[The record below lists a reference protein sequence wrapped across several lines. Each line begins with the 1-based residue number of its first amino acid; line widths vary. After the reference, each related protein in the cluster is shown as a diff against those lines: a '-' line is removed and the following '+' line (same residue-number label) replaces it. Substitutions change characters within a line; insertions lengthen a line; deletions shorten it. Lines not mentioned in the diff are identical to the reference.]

1 MFVRCRQREAGPR
14 PEAGPLPG
22 AGWAGRWR
30 CARCAE
36 QEKCQEAVRGAE
48 MSAIQERFDRY
59 DLLVHRSRVVGW
71 ERLVGRVRRLRECL
85 LAQEEELL
93 PVLLETLAE
102 PPRRGSATTALE
114 LLQEMALPAQVAAL
128 PAVLN
133 HVGDRNNWAWLDA
146 ATFLQRV
153 PVEELVP
160 HVIAALLWPWEPYHE
175 RYTTGK
181 TTWEEDVYGIQDL
194 LLLPGMDR
202 GVVRG
207 CVEVI
212 YCQLLCDDLWT
223 CRSRSWREGERL
235 YWLEME
241 LEQVQRLLRELP
253 EEGGAGRQE
262 ERLMRLLEPR
272 WVERGAEVGGQE
284 GELGEMVRELGSV
297 GKERGTGLA
306 YVRVVWELEEE
317 RMREGEPAAGWV
329 RPGGRELGVWLRVL
343 ERVGVEPWMAPAL
356 VEVVRRYPQAEEGEV
371 ARRLLG
377 RLPKEELRAY
387 RLILEQS
394 GLGELGS

>member
-1 MFVRCRQREAGPR
+1 
-14 PEAGPLPG
+14 
-22 AGWAGRWR
+22 
-30 CARCAE
+30 
-36 QEKCQEAVRGAE
+36 